1 MKGLKITS
9 IITTVFLIVL
19 ELIPFSIKLNWVD
32 SGGMSSTSYHSYFES
47 IPWGRGVVG
56 PLICAILSVILLS
69 LLLLSFF
76 IENNKAFYITLCA
89 LPWLALLGSLS
100 AMISDS
106 YTLLGGIIGAVLIVL
121 AELIQFIYSKTF
133 NKD

>member
-9 IITTVFLIVL
+9 LATTIFLIVL
-19 ELIPFSIKLNWVD
+19 ELIPFGIKLDWVD

-56 PLICAILSVILLS
+56 PLICAILSVVLLS
-69 LLLLSFF
+69 LILLSFF
-76 IENNKAFYITLCA
+76 IENNKAFYLVLCV
-89 LPWLALLGSLS
+89 LPWLALLASLS
-100 AMISDS
+100 AMLSGA

-133 NKD
+133 NKE

>member
-56 PLICAILSVILLS
+56 PLICAIVSVIMLS

-76 IENNKAFYITLCA
+76 ITESKAFYAVLCA
-89 LPWLALLGSLS
+89 LPWVALLGSLS
-100 AMISDS
+100 AMLSGA
-106 YTLLGGIIGAVLIVL
+106 YTLLGGIIGAILIVL
-121 AELIQFIYSKTF
+121 AELIQFIYSRTF
-133 NKD
+133 NKE